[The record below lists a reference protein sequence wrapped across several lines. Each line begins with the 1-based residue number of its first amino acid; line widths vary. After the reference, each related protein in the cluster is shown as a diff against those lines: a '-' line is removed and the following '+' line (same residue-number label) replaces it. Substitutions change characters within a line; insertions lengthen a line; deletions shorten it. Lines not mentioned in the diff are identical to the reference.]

1 MEGRLSRL
9 QGSHTEGQGLSPQA
23 HHREIPEPQREDPE
37 PSPGQEAE
45 RLPWDQSPFTSDFPS
60 ATPTKSSQGKD
71 ASHHGGKTIVHALFL
86 NSAKLSFVCENT
98 VNIHGQGLGRLPHKY
113 QSGHSFGRKA

>member
-9 QGSHTEGQGLSPQA
+9 RGPHTGSQGLSPQA
-23 HHREIPEPQREDPE
+23 HCQEIPEPQREDPE

-45 RLPWDQSPFTSDFPS
+45 RLPWSQSPLTSDFPS
-60 ATPTKSSQGKD
+60 VTLAKSSQGED
-71 ASHHGGKTIVHALFL
+71 ASHHGGKTTVHVLLL
-86 NSAKLSFVCENT
+86 NSAKLSFVHENI